1 MRKFL
6 EAAGFLLLVQGIG
19 GLVHEWTGWFGL
31 WTVVHRP
38 DALQGHEVFASI
50 VLAVAG
56 VAVLVAS
63 ERVGQK

>member
-6 EAAGFLLLVQGIG
+6 EVAGFLLLVQGIG

-31 WTVVHRP
+31 WTVVHR
-38 DALQGHEVFASI
+38 LGVLEGHEVFASI

-56 VAVLVAS
+56 GAVLIAS
-63 ERVGQK
+63 DRVVKK